1 MHVFH
6 PFTNNAANNNDNN
19 TTNVFWSFIIDETCS
34 YILFSQGIVVPCVSH
49 ESAGIY
55 CYRVDVYTVKLIR
68 EKFYCEQYHEWSLS
82 HILFFGASS
91 FMKPM
96 ILSQGTV
103 VPCVL
108 CCRYIYRGYKVD
120 VL

>member
-19 TTNVFWSFIIDETCS
+19 ATNVFWSFIIDETCS

-68 EKFYCEQYHEWSLS
+68 EKAYFIVNNTMNGVLATYCFLELHHL
-82 HILFFGASS
+82 
-91 FMKPM
+91 
-96 ILSQGTV
+96 
-103 VPCVL
+103 
-108 CCRYIYRGYKVD
+108 
-120 VL
+120 